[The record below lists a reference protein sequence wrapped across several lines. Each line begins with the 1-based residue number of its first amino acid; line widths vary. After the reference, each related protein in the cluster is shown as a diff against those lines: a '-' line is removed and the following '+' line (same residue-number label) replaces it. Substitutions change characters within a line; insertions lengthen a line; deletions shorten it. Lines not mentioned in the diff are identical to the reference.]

1 ARAAAAH
8 DAAWVIAP
16 ETGAVLSALRRG
28 VDACGGRWIGCDAAA
43 IRIASSKR
51 ATLRHL
57 AAAGIATPLDFETD
71 AEVARWVAK
80 PDDGAGAI
88 ATRVHAGREAAL
100 ADAAARDRS
109 GPGCAVEPWIEGE
122 TLSLSLLCRRGRAR
136 LLSVNRQR
144 IEIDAGGSVAWAG
157 VELDVM
163 AAHDPRRLRLQEL
176 AGRIAAGLPGL
187 GGYVGIDL
195 VWHARRGPVV
205 IEINPRVT
213 SAYVGLAAAL
223 GRSIAAEIVADA
235 FEPEAA
241 P

>member
-1 ARAAAAH
+1 M
-8 DAAWVIAP
+8 
-16 ETGAVLSALRRG
+16 
-28 VDACGGRWIGCDAAA
+28 
-43 IRIASSKR
+43 
-51 ATLRHL
+51 
-57 AAAGIATPLDFETD
+57 
-71 AEVARWVAK
+71 
-80 PDDGAGAI
+80 
-88 ATRVHAGREAAL
+88 
-100 ADAAARDRS
+100 
-109 GPGCAVEPWIEGE
+109 
-122 TLSLSLLCRRGRAR
+122 
-136 LLSVNRQR
+136 NRQR